1 MRLSIVVIGF
11 MLFFFSCR
19 NDNNIPPSMIQPNPM
34 ADILVDIAIAE
45 GFAETY
51 IFKDSLS
58 KKDSVLNKEIS
69 KVLQMH
75 NIKQQQ
81 FSKSYQ
87 FYAIRPNLYKIVM
100 DSANARIIRA
110 KEKEF
115 TFIKRYS
122 SPINGK
128 NEVKFLLS
136 DKIIDPVTTG
146 SNILS

>member
-115 TFIKRYS
+115 TNDTIQ
-122 SPINGK
+122 
-128 NEVKFLLS
+128 VK
-136 DKIIDPVTTG
+136 
-146 SNILS
+146 